1 MERQTQFV
9 INILNKNYKTDKYSG
24 YYVELGARH
33 YKQGNNTY
41 ILEKDYDWKGV
52 GFDILPEFVEEYNRE
67 RKNPCLLQNALT
79 FDYLTYFK
87 ENNFPKQIDFL
98 QVDIDSGYDP
108 KGNPIGNPA
117 ETLLGLI
124 SVPLTQ
130 YRFSIITFEHDA
142 NMYHPNIHMREA
154 QRYLLTA
161 LDYKLVFRD
170 HFEDWWV
177 DPNVI
182 PIDVFR
188 DFLHTPHL

>member
-1 MERQTQFV
+1 MERQTEFV
-9 INILNKNYKTDKYSG
+9 LKIFKKLKENADYSG
-24 YYVELGARH
+24 YYVELGSRH
-33 YKQGNNTY
+33 FRDGNNTY
-41 ILEKDYDWKGV
+41 ILEKNYGWKGV
-52 GFDILPEFVEEYNRE
+52 GFDIVPELVEEYNKE

-79 FDYLTYFK
+79 FDYLKYFE

-98 QVDIDSGYDP
+98 QVDIDSGYDQ

-124 SVPLTQ
+124 SVPLNQ

-142 NMYHPNIHMREA
+142 NMYHPNIQVREA
-154 QRYLLTA
+154 QRVLLTA

-182 PIDVFR
+182 PISVFGE
-188 DFLHTPHL
+188 FISAPVL